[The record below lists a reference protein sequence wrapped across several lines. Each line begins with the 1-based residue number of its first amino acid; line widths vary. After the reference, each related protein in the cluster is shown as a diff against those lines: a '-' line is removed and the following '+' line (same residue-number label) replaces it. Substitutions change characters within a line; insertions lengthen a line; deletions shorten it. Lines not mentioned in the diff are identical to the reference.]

1 MAQRETISETRL
13 VKPLAGASES
23 TRGIRTLP
31 DEGTLLTAGET
42 TWVQAEAAVG
52 RFVHDETPS
61 GAVNGSN
68 PTFTTANAPVAG
80 TLIVY
85 EGGARKL
92 LTTDFTL
99 SGSTITF
106 TYNPPDGSYV
116 RVDYRY

>member
-1 MAQRETISETRL
+1 M
-13 VKPLAGASES
+13 AGASES

-31 DEGTLLTAGET
+31 DEGGSLTAGEV
-42 TWVQAEAAVG
+42 TWVSAEATVG
-52 RFVHDETPS
+52 RFVHDETPT

-68 PTFTTANAPVAG
+68 PTFTLANSPTTG

-85 EGGARKL
+85 EGGVRKL

-99 SGSTITF
+99 SGATITF

-116 RVDYRY
+116 RCDYRYA

>member
-1 MAQRETISETRL
+1 MS
-13 VKPLAGASES
+13 GASES

-31 DEGTLLTAGET
+31 DEGAQLTAGEQ
-42 TWVQAEAAVG
+42 TWVSAESTVG

-68 PTFTTANAPVAG
+68 PTFTLANSPTAG

-85 EGGARKL
+85 EGGVRKL

-99 SGSTITF
+99 SGATITF
-106 TYNPPDGSYV
+106 TYNPPNGSYV
-116 RVDYRY
+116 RCDYRYA

>member
-1 MAQRETISETRL
+1 MS
-13 VKPLAGASES
+13 GASES

-31 DEGTLLTAGET
+31 DEGGQLTAGET
-42 TWVQAEAAVG
+42 AWVVAESAVG

-68 PTFTTANAPVAG
+68 PTFTLANSPTAG

-85 EGGARKL
+85 EGGVRKL

-99 SGSTITF
+99 SGATITF
-106 TYNPPDGSYV
+106 TYNPPNGSYV
-116 RVDYRY
+116 RCDYRYA

>member
-1 MAQRETISETRL
+1 M
-13 VKPLAGASES
+13 AGASES

-31 DEGTLLTAGET
+31 DEAGQLSGAESN
-42 TWVQAEAAVG
+42 WVIAEVAVG
-52 RFVHDETPS
+52 RFKHDETPT

-68 PTFTTANAPVAG
+68 TSFTTANAPVAG

-106 TYNPPDGSYV
+106 TYAPPQGSYV

>member
-1 MAQRETISETRL
+1 M
-13 VKPLAGASES
+13 GATES

-31 DEGTLLTAGET
+31 SEGPQLTSTEE
-42 TWVQAEAAVG
+42 TWVTDEAAVG
-52 RFVHDETPS
+52 RFKHDETPT

-68 PTFTTANAPVAG
+68 TSFTTANAPKAG

-85 EGGARKL
+85 EGGVRKL

-99 SGSTITF
+99 SGSTITM
-106 TYNPPDGSYV
+106 TYAPPNGSYL